1 MSEVKDNLN
10 NTSLTLL
17 AGPFT
22 SVISKKSPAATIDI
36 SCESEKISKV
46 MSDSILDVRDFGTCA
61 PAIDDIDR
69 YFKSSSRH

>member
-1 MSEVKDNLN
+1 
-10 NTSLTLL
+10 
-17 AGPFT
+17 
-22 SVISKKSPAATIDI
+22 
-36 SCESEKISKV
+36 